1 MPNDT
6 PTTTSTTSTTS
17 TQELL
22 ELLAPILARVAEL
35 DIGSHHS
42 KTEVRTLE
50 ATLEHEFPYEGEHV
64 QAIGRTIERGIA
76 AGELAN
82 RGEGDSRFSR
92 LAKPSPQN
100 HGLSIDIVS
109 MVGAG
114 LEHTHP
120 AGEITIGF
128 PAQPG
133 STCRFEDRAPGW
145 VCLAPGSRHV
155 PRVDGE
161 RMNLIYFLPGG
172 AVEWHSR

>member
-1 MPNDT
+1 MSNDT
-6 PTTTSTTSTTS
+6 PTTTPTR
-17 TQELL
+17 ELL

-35 DIGSHHS
+35 DIGSYSS
-42 KTEVRTLE
+42 KTELRTLE
-50 ATLEHEFPYEGEHV
+50 ATLEHEFPYAGEHI

-76 AGELAN
+76 MGELAN
-82 RGEGDSRFSR
+82 RGEADSRFSR
-92 LAKPSPQN
+92 LAKPGPET
-100 HGLSIDIVS
+100 HGMSVDIVS

-133 STCRFEDRAPGW
+133 SSCKFEERAPGW
-145 VCLAPGSRHV
+145 VCLGPGSRHV

-172 AVEWHSR
+172 AVEWHGR